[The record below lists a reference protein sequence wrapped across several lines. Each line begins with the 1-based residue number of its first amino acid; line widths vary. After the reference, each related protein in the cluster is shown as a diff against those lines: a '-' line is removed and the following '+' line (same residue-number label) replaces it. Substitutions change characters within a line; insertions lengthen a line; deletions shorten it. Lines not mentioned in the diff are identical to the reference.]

1 MVDQE
6 APGPHSSMETSGKRQ
21 QTDKNNFW
29 EALETKVMQQLNEKW
44 NEKWNKKKNHPQNDG
59 KLLVQMMVQIA
70 HLYPHPHPS
79 CGVVQSKAVRRKQP
93 NPWVFS

>member
-6 APGPHSSMETSGKRQ
+6 APGPHSSMEISSKQQ

-29 EALETKVMQQLNEKW
+29 GALETKVMQQLNEKW
-44 NEKWNKKKNHPQNDG
+44 NFKKSPTEWW

-79 CGVVQSKAVRRKQP
+79 CGVVQSKAVKRKQP
-93 NPWVFS
+93 NPWVFP